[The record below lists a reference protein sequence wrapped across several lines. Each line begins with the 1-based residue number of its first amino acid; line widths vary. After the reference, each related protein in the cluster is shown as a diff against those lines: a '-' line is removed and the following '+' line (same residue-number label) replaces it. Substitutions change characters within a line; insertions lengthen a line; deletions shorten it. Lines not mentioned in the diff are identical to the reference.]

1 LRNSDTIKPLVHLI
15 PCLPRHEVAH
25 VLDKLGQNIENL
37 GLNTW
42 HYAPYR
48 QLEDV
53 GQPLG
58 WAYLLIVDDVG
69 TSALAITP
77 VAIDTVPNVVRGK
90 NRED

>member
-1 LRNSDTIKPLVHLI
+1 V
-15 PCLPRHEVAH
+15 RHEVAH

-53 GQPLG
+53 GQPLWVG
-58 WAYLLIVDDVG
+58 ILIVVIHVG

-77 VAIDTVPNVVRGK
+77 VAIDTVPNVRVKPR
-90 NRED
+90 RLDTS